1 MKARIYERKVVN
13 YMKQRLIETI
23 KYEMQQIGNEN
34 VKIENIRL
42 YDTHGKQYALADVSY
57 TWWLNAWDKE
67 VKHKDMIFV
76 LVNDEWKSPLFC

>member
-1 MKARIYERKVVN
+1 ME
-13 YMKQRLIETI
+13 QRLIETI

-42 YDTHGKQYALADVSY
+42 YDTDGKQYALADVSY
-57 TWWLNAWDKE
+57 TWRLNAWDKE